1 MKRYLFAT
9 LAASA
14 VVAPALALAGNA
26 TAAPSGTSATS
37 TVQQLRS
44 QGYNVQINGS
54 RNGPL
59 TNCSVNAV
67 REMSNDPLRTVFVDL
82 SCPHEYID
90 D

>member
-1 MKRYLFAT
+1 M
-9 LAASA
+9 
-14 VVAPALALAGNA
+14 
-26 TAAPSGTSATS
+26 
-37 TVQQLRS
+37 QQLRS

>member
-9 LAASA
+9 LAAA
-14 VVAPALALAGNA
+14 AVAPTAIALAGNA

-54 RNGPL
+54 RNAPL
-59 TNCSVNAV
+59 TNCTVNAV
-67 REMSNDPLRTVFVDL
+67 RPMANDPLRTVFVDL
-82 SCPHEYID
+82 SCPAEYID